1 MRLAIVGA
9 ATAAGLLGIGLVT
22 GALLVV
28 SAVATE
34 RTLTRGAAA
43 RLLRRK

>member
-1 MRLAIVGA
+1 MRLTAIALG
-9 ATAAGLLGIGLVT
+9 TAAGLLGLGMAA
-22 GALLVV
+22 GALLLV

-43 RLLRRK
+43 RLLRRR